1 MALGR
6 VGNIVPEPDKDVQ
19 TNSAREL
26 NFNISQDLD
35 KKNFAEDNV
44 SSNEYECRYF
54 RSNNYVYPIRL
65 VMSAQMIAHHSCLL
79 THSIKN
85 KTKKHQVS

>member
-44 SSNEYECRYF
+44 SSNDSPSLVLTNALNNKQNKKASSFVGQGFTDALPGAEDF
-54 RSNNYVYPIRL
+54 RKDSN
-65 VMSAQMIAHHSCLL
+65 
-79 THSIKN
+79 
-85 KTKKHQVS
+85 